1 MTTSRRYKISVS
13 ILLISTSVCA
23 ATGLLAQSG
32 PAVTGLVVASQQAT
46 LSTRMPARIARVIVA
61 ENQSVQRGQL
71 LIQLDDADFRS
82 QLSAAQAAV
91 RSARS
96 QKRKAE
102 DGARAMAV
110 KAEGDVQQALGLQ
123 TEAHHKRDQAEI
135 NVKASESESAADIRA
150 ADQAVSKARTGL
162 EAAEKALVS
171 LEALEKAG
179 GVSRNDIDA
188 ARTQKRL
195 AQTDLESALSGAER
209 ARAGIGGVPFRVVL
223 AKKDLEAARLGAT
236 QADDG
241 LRIAKSGAAR
251 AIEVADNDVIS
262 ARSAVNQADAAAGSA
277 AIAVASMQ
285 LRTPIDGVITTLS
298 ARTGEVAQ
306 PGMPLA
312 SIVSSHNVHLEALV
326 PARYISGL
334 AVGKHV
340 RVQAETVPGKPLDAV
355 VYEISSVVESDQ
367 RSIRVKFRPTGTA
380 SLRPG
385 LAVRITIGASS

>member
-1 MTTSRRYKISVS
+1 MTTSRPYKIALSL
-13 ILLISTSVCA
+13 LLIG
-23 ATGLLAQSG
+23 TGMGSSMALRAQSG
-32 PAVTGLVVASQQAT
+32 RAVTGLVVASQQAT
-46 LSTRMPARIARVIVA
+46 LSARMPARIAKVLVS
-61 ENQSVQRGQL
+61 ENQSVKRGQL
-71 LIQLDDADFRS
+71 LVQLDDADLRS
-82 QLSAAQAAV
+82 QLAAAQAAV

-102 DGARAMAV
+102 DGARAVAV
-110 KAEGDVQQALGLQ
+110 KGEGDVQQALGLQ

-135 NVKASESESAADIRA
+135 NLRASESESAADIRA

-162 EAAEKALVS
+162 EAAEKMLVS

-179 GVSRNDIDA
+179 GVSRNDIDS

-223 AKKDLEAARLGAT
+223 AKKDLEAAKQGVT

-241 LRIAKSGAAR
+241 VRIAKSGAEH
-251 AIEVADNDVIS
+251 AIEVAENDVIS
-262 ARSAVNQADAAAGSA
+262 ARSAVNQAQAAADSA
-277 AIAVASMQ
+277 TITIATMQ
-285 LRTPIDGVITTLS
+285 LRSPIDGVVTTLNS
-298 ARTGEVAQ
+298 RTGEMAQ

-312 SIVSSHNVHLEALV
+312 SIVSSHKVHLEALV

-334 AVGKHV
+334 TVGRHV
-340 RVQAETVPGKPLDAV
+340 RVQAETLPGKAIDAV
-355 VYEISSVVESDQ
+355 VYEISTVVESDQ
-367 RSIRVKFRPTGTA
+367 RSIRVKFRPVGSA